1 MVFATKIG
9 VLLMSCLRREMRIV
23 SNILLPLIIAFT
35 FIACENGI
43 QKGTALSK
51 EDLAFIQELGI
62 LDENEEIILFHSQSG
77 KSDEVKEAGN
87 FFTEKRIAAYWLDIS
102 SENAVNSALYSEI
115 DTIRTFDKTKQWS
128 QGSYLEIRT
137 KDSIE
142 FRVYVN
148 GDSSSVWNFFNR
160 ASQEWKKRR

>member
-1 MVFATKIG
+1 MN
-9 VLLMSCLRREMRIV
+9 CLRREMRII
-23 SNILLPLIIAFT
+23 SNILFLLIISFS
-35 FIACENGI
+35 FIGCENGI
-43 QKGTALSK
+43 QKGTELSK

-77 KSDEVKEAGN
+77 KSDEVRQAGN
-87 FFTEKRIAAYWLDIS
+87 FFTKKRIASYWIDS
-102 SENAVNSALYSEI
+102 DDDSDTEVNSALYSQI
-115 DTIRTFDKTKQWS
+115 DTMREVDKTKQWS
-128 QGSYLEIRT
+128 EGSFLEIRT

-160 ASQEWKKRR
+160 ASQEWKKRKSSD